1 MAGIPEKPTVWSQ
14 FIDASMNNL
23 DINTIWFEDGTY
35 LNSAKGLVGTAG
47 GLSFQYTTNI
57 SNQDDPGTSNLEDG
71 TIRFNSSKIADAIE
85 LYVSTNT
92 NVLATQQ
99 SSPFNMKPLF
109 NWIKL
114 RSSSVKTI
122 VSIFKRNDSSKKVI
136 YSVTDINVNDTLT
149 NTTFTLNKEVSLISE
164 TSPFEDG
171 DDVVLSFKILGDI
184 GPKGAQGEDGP
195 KGTTG
200 VDGNFGGATFDYT
213 FGGVLGTTPQISPLN
228 DGSVLGFG
236 TSSSS
241 SPQNTISFLQI
252 STKDDDGNDVASFM
266 DSLTLVQNSIKG
278 HVLMARKGDTSKFFM
293 FSIVSVTPVS
303 SSESF
308 IIDVTLLSESEAN
321 PFGTTSPDND
331 VILSFTM
338 VGTKGDKGQQGEDG
352 PKGEQGEKGDPG
364 IGVKGA
370 QGEDGPKGQ
379 QGEQGDPGIG
389 VKGAQGEDGPKGQ
402 QGEQGDP
409 GIGVKGA
416 QGEDGPKGQ
425 QGEQGADSEVPGPK
439 GSTGKTGPNGDSTDF
454 SDLNSIHPI
463 GPCPKTPD
471 IATGTSNSIGSV
483 KTYTVSGEKVLA
495 GQPVC
500 VNLNPSG
507 PITCKS
513 CNSSTDGSSIL
524 GIATKDTEVG
534 NSVDVLTNGFVT
546 ARRTT
551 KSLTGN
557 VTRDE
562 LPMLPLHMGSL
573 FGGVRYGTAGG
584 GVSSSY
590 TDPHI
595 VLLNGTINVQDDN
608 GNTTLLDGEGKLEEI
623 SGDEKYSNGVNYS
636 AQFDAGVDK
645 VIMMKTNS
653 FQFEGTNSILNDHLR
668 IEWSNDG
675 SSWSKLN
682 NTVAPE
688 ISKWMYYVDNP
699 IILGSQGISSND
711 IGGNNNQGAVPVTV
725 SGSDAQ
731 AYIFPLNSNSTNVE
745 LNVYRTINA
754 RFIKLIFR
762 SSSSTNGDGWNLDIA
777 SATITSSG
785 TETSLPNEDVG
796 NRLYLDKTDY
806 TKVAESGDVSIGFI
820 AAVNVENNSIYMRSL
835 DFSVYDGA
843 IGPRGPAGAVGP
855 ASTVAGPR
863 GAQGEDGIGVKGAQG
878 PQGPIGIG
886 IKGAQG
892 EDGLKGQQ
900 GEDGIKG
907 AQGETGNPFTNAAL
921 WDTVDSTTTPT
932 TGKFSL
938 DGENKSFVFNPTSKN
953 NIDMLNWGLS
963 LAPGDTLTFTNTSN
977 PNQYGIFE
985 VESLFTSLGGLDP
998 YHGTVKYKIGSITTL
1013 SNSVGETYKISRN
1026 GPIGPEGS
1034 QGDNGPKGQQ
1044 GEKGD
1049 PGIGVKG
1056 AQGEDGPKGTT
1067 GADGN
1072 FGGATFDY
1080 TFGGVLGTS
1089 PQISPLTAGL
1099 VLGFGTSS
1107 SSSQQNNI
1115 SFLQISTKDDDGN
1128 DINSFMDSLALVQNS
1143 IKGHVLMARKGD
1155 TSKFF
1160 MFSILSITE
1169 NSNSESF
1176 IIDVTLLSESEE
1188 NPFGTTAPGNDVILS
1203 FSMVGTKGDKGQ
1215 QGEKGDPGIGIK
1227 GPQGEDG
1234 LKGQQGERGL
1244 TGIGLKGAQ
1253 GEDGP
1258 KGQQGEDGPKG
1269 QQGEDAPLG
1278 IIRKFKY
1285 ENSTFSGDPGSG
1297 KVKNNSNWT
1306 SGTSDKVYISTSDE
1320 DGSNVNGWLNYMMYF
1335 CPPGGFGGF
1344 NGGVLEIKRD
1354 EDCYVIFRVNEIILA
1369 PLNQNY
1375 REFNVIK
1382 IGNGTNEPSDND
1394 VVTIAFLANGQKG
1407 DIGIKGPQGI
1417 GIKGEQGEKG
1427 DPGFG
1432 LPGLKGAQGEDGP
1445 KGQQGERG
1453 LPGIGLKGT
1462 QGEKG
1467 DPGFGLPGL
1476 KGAQG
1481 EKGDP
1486 GFGLPGLKGAQGED
1500 GPKGQQGER
1509 GLPGIGLKGAQG
1521 AQGNPS
1527 TVPGPKGA
1535 QGAQGNPSFVPGPK
1549 GAQGAQGNPSTVPGP
1564 KGAQGEGGTTGVNG
1578 YDGNSFHYKYNS
1590 GNGGYG
1596 QFSSG
1601 GFSSKTSSAYTTS
1614 KNSTVELW
1622 INCKDIL
1629 DNEIGVGP
1637 SVSGGTAAF
1646 GWYGLFS
1653 SGDIVILRGN
1663 TDDISGD
1670 IGIYR
1675 LTEAPIWK
1683 YVPSYNNYIILKV
1696 QLISLGSSSDNWTI
1710 NRTYN
1715 IGLSRKGDPSTV
1727 AGPKGAQGAQG
1738 NPSTVPGPKGA
1749 QGAQG
1754 NPSTVPGPKGAQG
1767 AQGNPSTVPGPK
1779 GAQGAQGNPST
1790 VPGPKGAQ
1798 GEKGDPGTGG
1808 DIPANLNIKGALSV
1822 GTSDPGFGLNGD
1834 IRAKNNITAYFSS
1847 DRRLK
1852 ENIKVIETPLNKIT
1866 SINGVTF
1873 DWTNEFIE
1881 KNGGEDNYFMR
1892 KNDVGVIAQE
1902 VLQIMPEVVAE
1913 RTDGY
1918 LAVKYE
1924 RLIPLLI
1931 EAIKSLH
1938 DKVEK
1943 LENKIEDL
1951 KNK

>member
-1 MAGIPEKPTVWSQ
+1 MPHGKNKPTPENGWSQ

-23 DINTIWFEDGTY
+23 NINTIWFEDDSH
-35 LNSAKGLVGTAG
+35 LDSAKGLVGTAG

-71 TIRFNSSKIADAIE
+71 TIRFNSSKIEEAME
-85 LYVSTNT
+85 LYISTNT
-92 NVLATQQ
+92 NVLDTQQ

-122 VSIFKRNDSSKKVI
+122 VSIFKRDDSSKKVI
-136 YSVTDINVNDTLT
+136 YSVTDVNISDTLT
-149 NTTFTLNKEVSLISE
+149 NTTFILNKEVSLISE
-164 TSPFEDG
+164 VSPFEDG
-171 DDVVLSFKILGDI
+171 DEVVVSFKILGDI

-200 VDGNFGGATFDYT
+200 ADGNFGGATFDYT
-213 FGGVLGTTPQISPLN
+213 FKGLNGSTPVFTSLGN
-228 DGSVLGFG
+228 GDAWGFG
-236 TSSSS
+236 VSGNPPT
-241 SPQNTISFLQI
+241 QNSITWLQI
-252 STKDDDGNDVASFM
+252 SKGDDNGNDVTPFM
-266 DSLTLVQNSIKG
+266 NSLSLVENSIKG
-278 HVLMARKGDTSKFFM
+278 HVLMARRGDTSKFLM
-293 FSIVSVTPVS
+293 FSIKTVSPNDTSNSFNINVTLV
-303 SSESF
+303 SESGP
-308 IIDVTLLSESEAN
+308 N

-331 VILSFTM
+331 IILSFAM
-338 VGTKGDKGQQGEDG
+338 VGTKGDKGQQGEIG
-352 PKGEQGEKGDPG
+352 PRGEQGEKGNSFNNAALWDTVSSTTTPTTGKFSLDGENKSFVFNPTSKNNIDMLNWGLSLSPGDTLTFTNTSDPNLYGIFEVESLFTSLGGLDPYHGTVQYKIGSITTLANSVGQTYKISRNGSIGPKGPQGEPG
-364 IGVKGA
+364 IGIKGTQGEDGPKGA

-379 QGEQGDPGIG
+379 QGEPGIG
-389 VKGAQGEDGPKGQ
+389 IKGAQGEDGPKGP
-402 QGEQGDP
+402 QGE
-409 GIGVKGA
+409 
-416 QGEDGPKGQ
+416 
-425 QGEQGADSEVPGPK
+425 DSEVPGPK

-454 SDLNSIHPI
+454 SDLNSIHPNC
-463 GPCPKTPD
+463 PCPKTPD
-471 IATGTSNSIGSV
+471 IAVTGTSNSIGSV

-551 KSLTGN
+551 KSLTGG

-573 FGGVRYGTAGG
+573 FGGVRYGTASG

-590 TDPHI
+590 TDPHL

-608 GNTTLLDGEGKLEEI
+608 GDTTLSGEENKLEESI
-623 SGDEKYSNGVNYS
+623 GDGNYSNNVNYS

-653 FQFEGTNSILNDHLR
+653 FEFEGTNSILNDHLR

-675 SSWSKLN
+675 SNWSKLN
-682 NTVAPE
+682 NTVAPD

-699 IILGSQGISSND
+699 IILGSQSISSND
-711 IGGNNNQGAVPVTV
+711 IGGNNNQGAVPVNV

-731 AYIFPLNSNSTNVE
+731 AYVFPLNSNSTNVE

-878 PQGPIGIG
+878 PQGEKGDPGIG

-892 EDGLKGQQ
+892 EDGPKGQQ

-907 AQGETGNPFTNAAL
+907 A
-921 WDTVDSTTTPT
+921 
-932 TGKFSL
+932 
-938 DGENKSFVFNPTSKN
+938 
-953 NIDMLNWGLS
+953 
-963 LAPGDTLTFTNTSN
+963 
-977 PNQYGIFE
+977 
-985 VESLFTSLGGLDP
+985 
-998 YHGTVKYKIGSITTL
+998 
-1013 SNSVGETYKISRN
+1013 
-1026 GPIGPEGS
+1026 
-1034 QGDNGPKGQQ
+1034 Q

-1067 GADGN
+1067 GADGADGN

-1089 PQISPLTAGL
+1089 PQITQLTAGS

-1107 SSSQQNNI
+1107 SSSQQNTI

-1128 DINSFMDSLALVQNS
+1128 DVTSFMDSLALVQNS
-1143 IKGHVLMARKGD
+1143 IKGHVLIARKGD

-1160 MFSILSITE
+1160 MFSIVSITQ

-1176 IIDVTLLSESEE
+1176 IIDVTLLSESEA
-1188 NPFGTTAPGNDVILS
+1188 NPFGTTSPDNDVVLS
-1203 FSMVGTKGDKGQ
+1203 FSMVGTKGDKG
-1215 QGEKGDPGIGIK
+1215 DPGIGLP
-1227 GPQGEDG
+1227 GP
-1234 LKGQQGERGL
+1234 
-1244 TGIGLKGAQ
+1244 
-1253 GEDGP
+1253 
-1258 KGQQGEDGPKG
+1258 
-1269 QQGEDAPLG
+1269 
-1278 IIRKFKY
+1278 
-1285 ENSTFSGDPGSG
+1285 
-1297 KVKNNSNWT
+1297 
-1306 SGTSDKVYISTSDE
+1306 
-1320 DGSNVNGWLNYMMYF
+1320 
-1335 CPPGGFGGF
+1335 
-1344 NGGVLEIKRD
+1344 
-1354 EDCYVIFRVNEIILA
+1354 
-1369 PLNQNY
+1369 
-1375 REFNVIK
+1375 
-1382 IGNGTNEPSDND
+1382 
-1394 VVTIAFLANGQKG
+1394 
-1407 DIGIKGPQGI
+1407 
-1417 GIKGEQGEKG
+1417 KGEQGEKG
-1427 DPGFG
+1427 DPGIGLPGPKGEQGEKGDPGIGLPGPKGEQGEKGDPGIGLPGPKGEQGEKGDPGIGLPGPKGEQGEKGDPGIG

-1445 KGQQGERG
+1445 KGEQGEKG
-1453 LPGIGLKGT
+1453 DPGIGLPGPKGT

-1467 DPGFGLPGL
+1467 DPGFGLPGP
-1476 KGAQG
+1476 KG
-1481 EKGDP
+1481 E
-1486 GFGLPGLKGAQGED
+1486 QGED
-1500 GPKGQQGER
+1500 GK
-1509 GLPGIGLKGAQG
+1509 
-1521 AQGNPS
+1521 
-1527 TVPGPKGA
+1527 
-1535 QGAQGNPSFVPGPK
+1535 
-1549 GAQGAQGNPSTVPGP
+1549 
-1564 KGAQGEGGTTGVNG
+1564 TGSNG
-1578 YDGNSFHYKYNS
+1578 YDGNSFQYTWNS

-1596 QFSSG
+1596 QFSTG
-1601 GFSSKTSSAYTTS
+1601 GFTSKTSSAYTSS
-1614 KNSTVELW
+1614 KISTVEFW
-1622 INCKDIL
+1622 INHKDIL
-1629 DNEIGVGP
+1629 QNEIGVGP
-1637 SVSGGTAAF
+1637 PVSGGTSAT

-1653 SGDIVILRGN
+1653 TDDIVVIRGN
-1663 TDDISGD
+1663 TDDTASD

-1683 YVPSYNNYIILKV
+1683 YVPNYSSYIVLKV
-1696 QLISLGSSSDNWTI
+1696 QLVSLGSSSTSWTV

-1715 IGLSRKGDPSTV
+1715 LGISRKGAPSTV
-1727 AGPKGAQGAQG
+1727 VGPKGGQGEDGPRGAQGASG
-1738 NPSTVPGPKGA
+1738 IGLPGPKGE
-1749 QGAQG
+1749 QGERG
-1754 NPSTVPGPKGAQG
+1754 DPGIGL
-1767 AQGNPSTVPGPK
+1767 
-1779 GAQGAQGNPST
+1779 
-1790 VPGPKGAQ
+1790 PGPKGAQ

-1808 DIPANLNIKGALSV
+1808 DIPDNLSITTSLGV
-1822 GTSDPGFGLNGD
+1822 GTLASGISGD

-1852 ENIKVIETPLNKIT
+1852 ENIKVIDTPLNKIT